1 MAVDVRA
8 TIGATIGNCISGQLS
23 NNHISDGS
31 GLIITTGRLI
41 MEGSVTPARGE
52 PVELVIATP
61 QNGLITR
68 FPRPLHVLRA
78 VANVMERTSE
88 IEVGDRLALMRNK
101 KDAILYFGRGVSMP
115 EYDSLTVRQSA
126 IASKPLRAQNIL
138 RYCLRQ
144 IGIPYSDSSVPLQF
158 QFLRQSIDLSAGY
171 VQIIG
176 DLVRSESCFGHIL
189 PNGRFEVQKINYERG
204 RYGPILRP
212 QNLISIEAITSGQ
225 EPPDIYQVEYR
236 AAERVL

>member
-31 GLIITTGRLI
+31 GLISTTGRLI

-52 PVELVIATP
+52 PVDLVIATP

-68 FPRPLHVLRA
+68 FYRPLFVLRA

-101 KDAILYFGRGVSMP
+101 KDEVSYFGRSVALP
-115 EYDSLTVRQSA
+115 EYDDLTAEQR
-126 IASKPLRAQNIL
+126 IAVAKPTFAQNLL
-138 RYCLRQ
+138 RYCLQQ
-144 IGIPYSDSSVPLQF
+144 IGLLYSGTSEPLQF

-171 VQIIG
+171 VQVIG
-176 DLVRSESCFGHIL
+176 DLVRSESCYGHIL
-189 PNGRFEVQKINYERG
+189 PNGRFEVRKIDLERG

-212 QNLISIEAITSGQ
+212 ENLISIEAITSGQ

-236 AAERVL
+236 AAERQL

>member
-101 KDAILYFGRGVSMP
+101 KDDISYFGSSITPPGY
-115 EYDSLTVRQSA
+115 ENLTQEQALLAAR
-126 IASKPLRAQNIL
+126 PTFAQNLL
-138 RYCLRQ
+138 RFCLQQ
-144 IGIPYSDSSVPLQF
+144 IGIPYSGTSEPLRF
-158 QFLRQSIDLSAGY
+158 QFLRQNINLSAGY
-171 VQIIG
+171 VQTIG

-236 AAERVL
+236 AAEREL